1 MIMARKIVWGGR
13 DKRLRDI
20 VAVVGV
26 LAIVMLLVTGTG
38 STVSLTSSAAL
49 ANPNLIYPPPLP
61 VISTGSLY
69 YETGPS
75 MYSIGEAHG
84 IYSDPLHTG
93 GLVILDFGAQTS
105 TSTTKTVIADNRE
118 LFSIIENLAI
128 SYANGY
134 AYETG
139 APLVL
144 AIGTNNSG
152 GYLNPT
158 NAASFAEAWTQMV
171 NYIAN
176 NTPQNV
182 FVAGA
187 DDIEAGPEY
196 SGPAAAIN
204 WVNAYHIGENQY
216 NLGYYDFGSGYQ
228 TSAWSGAD
236 LYQVFSGAPN
246 SYANPELYCPGDIN
260 DFPSDTSGSNH
271 IQIWGVVSYPST
283 GFPGAVCSNQ
293 DNSLA
298 QSQANSYN
306 SQYGF
311 PKIQYI
317 TDMYYFCNG
326 NKTDTFC

>member
-1 MIMARKIVWGGR
+1 MMKARKIVWGGR

-38 STVSLTSSAAL
+38 STVGLTSSAAL
-49 ANPNLIYPPPLP
+49 ANATLINPPPLE

-69 YETGPS
+69 YETGSS

-84 IYSDPLHTG
+84 SYSNPLHTG

-105 TSTTKTVIADNRE
+105 TSSTATVIADNAE
-118 LFSIIENLAI
+118 SFSTIESLAI
-128 SYANGY
+128 SYADGY

-152 GYLNPT
+152 GYLNAT
-158 NAASFAEAWTQMV
+158 NGASFAEAWTQMV
-171 NYIAN
+171 NYIAD
-176 NTPQNV
+176 NTPSNV
-182 FVAGA
+182 YVAGA
-187 DDIEAGPEY
+187 DDIEASY

-204 WVNAYHIGENQY
+204 WANAYNIGENQY
-216 NLGYYDFGSGYQ
+216 NFGYYDFGSGNQ
-228 TSAWSGAD
+228 TSSWSGAD

-246 SYANPELYCPGDIN
+246 SYANPELYCPTDIN
-260 DFPSDTSGSNH
+260 NFPSDTSGSNH
-271 IQIWGVVSYPST
+271 IQMWGVVSYPST

-311 PKIQYI
+311 PSISYI

-326 NKTDTFC
+326 SKSDTFC